1 MMHQHIF
8 QLLLEHDC
16 VVVPGLGGFLCQ
28 YRPAA
33 LDLQKGLVHPPART
47 IGFNKALQQNDGL
60 LVQEVVIKEALQ
72 HKEAEEKVRLFV
84 QETIDKLHQHGSVQL
99 PSIGRLYMDHLKF
112 IQFSPSPEPLPL
124 EDSFGLS
131 AVMVQPVMR
140 RREVSEPVIEQEV
153 GTIEPTPVIYIER
166 KQRSWPYWAAA
177 SFAGLLIA
185 GTIWINSLET
195 DIRAGLQAGFNPLS
209 LVEEVQ
215 PEIPVS
221 VEVSS
226 EYQIGLDNA
235 SLVTEDNTE
244 GSESMQLPEAPEAL
258 YSPSTASAQVFT
270 VVVGA
275 YRGPITASDYKDLL
289 ISRGY
294 RAEMLGTPGEGLLKV
309 VVHVEAEDEVTA
321 LRSIRRDVEPEAWL
335 LQ

>member
-1 MMHQHIF
+1 MMHQHIY
-8 QLLLEHDC
+8 QLLLDHDC

-33 LDLQKGLVHPPART
+33 IDLQKGLVHPPART

-60 LVQEVVIKEALQ
+60 LVQEVVIKEAVQ
-72 HKEAEEKVRLFV
+72 HKEAEEQVKLFV

-124 EDSFGLS
+124 EDSFGLP
-131 AVMVQPVMR
+131 AMQVQPVMR
-140 RREVSEPVIEQEV
+140 RRVVAEPIVEQEV
-153 GTIEPTPVIYIER
+153 ESEEETPVIQIGR

-177 SFAGLLIA
+177 SFAGLLMA
-185 GTIWINSLET
+185 GTIWINSLDT

-209 LVEEVQ
+209 LLEEVQ
-215 PEIPVS
+215 PQVPMS
-221 VEVSS
+221 VESIYVEEVELDEESS
-226 EYQIGLDNA
+226 LPADDSNEAIEPA
-235 SLVTEDNTE
+235 
-244 GSESMQLPEAPEAL
+244 QLPDAPETL
-258 YSPSTASAQVFT
+258 YYPASSQVFT

-275 YRGPITASDYKDLL
+275 YRGPITASEYKDLL

-309 VVHVEAEDEVTA
+309 VVHVEAEDELTA
-321 LRSIRRDVEPEAWL
+321 LRSIRREVEPEAWL

>member
-1 MMHQHIF
+1 MMHQHIY
-8 QLLLEHDC
+8 QLLLDHDC

-112 IQFSPSPEPLPL
+112 IQFSPAPEPLPL

-131 AVMVQPVMR
+131 AVQVQPVMR
-140 RREVSEPVIEQEV
+140 RRVVAEPVAGQELE
-153 GTIEPTPVIYIER
+153 IAEPSPVIKITR
-166 KQRSWPYWAAA
+166 QQRSWPYWAAA
-177 SFAGLLIA
+177 SFAGLLMA
-185 GTIWINSLET
+185 GTIWINSLDT

-209 LVEEVQ
+209 LVEKVQ
-215 PEIPVS
+215 PQIPVS

-226 EYQIGLDNA
+226 FEEYELADGLSA
-235 SLVTEDNTE
+235 AE
-244 GSESMQLPEAPEAL
+244 GNPEEVEPVQLPEAPESL
-258 YSPSTASAQVFT
+258 YIPGTASAKIFT
-270 VVVGA
+270 IVVGA
-275 YRGPITASDYKDLL
+275 YRGPITASEYKELL
-289 ISRGY
+289 ISKGY
-294 RAEMLGTPGEGLLKV
+294 RAEMIGTPGEGLLKV
-309 VVHVEAEDEVTA
+309 VVHVDAEDELTA

>member
-1 MMHQHIF
+1 MMHQHIY

-33 LDLQKGLVHPPART
+33 IDLQKGLVHPPART

-72 HKEAEEKVRLFV
+72 HKEAEEKVRIFV

-124 EDSFGLS
+124 EESFGL
-131 AVMVQPVMR
+131 AAINVQPVMR
-140 RREVSEPVIEQEV
+140 RRVVAEPILEQEV
-153 GTIEPTPVIYIER
+153 ESAEATPVIQIGR
-166 KQRSWPYWAAA
+166 KQRSWPYWTAA
-177 SFAGLLIA
+177 SFAGLLMA
-185 GTIWINSLET
+185 GTIWINSMDT
-195 DIRAGLQAGFNPLS
+195 DIRAGLRAGFNPLS

-215 PEIPVS
+215 PQIPVS
-221 VEVSS
+221 VEMSAFEALDMDEAVSPN
-226 EYQIGLDNA
+226 E
-235 SLVTEDNTE
+235 E
-244 GSESMQLPEAPEAL
+244 GFNDIEATQQLPEAPEAL
-258 YSPSTASAQVFT
+258 YSPVSLQVFT

-275 YRGPITASDYKDLL
+275 YRGPITATEYIELL
-289 ISRGY
+289 ISKGY

-309 VVHVEAEDEVTA
+309 VVHVEAEDELTA

>member
-1 MMHQHIF
+1 MMHQHIY

-60 LVQEVVIKEALQ
+60 LVQEVVIKESLQ

-84 QETIDKLHQHGSVQL
+84 QETIDKLHQHGSFQL
-99 PSIGRLYMDHLKF
+99 PSIGRLYTDHLKF

-131 AVMVQPVMR
+131 AVQVQPVMR
-140 RREVSEPVIEQEV
+140 RREVAEPLEQEV
-153 GTIEPTPVIYIER
+153 ATIESTPVIDIQR

-177 SFAGLLIA
+177 SFAGLLMA
-185 GTIWINSLET
+185 GTIWLNSLET

-215 PEIPVS
+215 PQIPVS
-221 VEVSS
+221 VETSS
-226 EYQIGLDNA
+226 LEETEIDAVL
-235 SLVTEDNTE
+235 SLNEDSPEVTE
-244 GSESMQLPEAPEAL
+244 SVQLPEAPEAL
-258 YSPSTASAQVFT
+258 YSPISAAAQVFT

-275 YRGPITASDYKDLL
+275 YRGPITATEYKELL
-289 ISRGY
+289 ISKGY

-309 VVHVEAEDEVTA
+309 VVHVEAEDELTA

>member
-1 MMHQHIF
+1 MMHQHIY

-16 VVVPGLGGFLCQ
+16 VVVPGLGGYLCQ

-33 LDLQKGLVHPPART
+33 IDLQKGLVHPPART

-72 HKEAEEKVRLFV
+72 HKEAEEKVRIFV

-124 EDSFGLS
+124 EESFGL
-131 AVMVQPVMR
+131 AAINVQPVMR
-140 RREVSEPVIEQEV
+140 RRVVAEPILEQEV
-153 GTIEPTPVIYIER
+153 ESAEATPVIQIGR
-166 KQRSWPYWAAA
+166 KQRSWPYWTAA
-177 SFAGLLIA
+177 SFAGLLMA
-185 GTIWINSLET
+185 GTIWINSMDT
-195 DIRAGLQAGFNPLS
+195 DIRAGLRAGFNPLS

-215 PEIPVS
+215 PQIPVS
-221 VEVSS
+221 VEMSAFEALDMDEAVSPN
-226 EYQIGLDNA
+226 E
-235 SLVTEDNTE
+235 E
-244 GSESMQLPEAPEAL
+244 GFNDIEATQQLPEAPEAL
-258 YSPSTASAQVFT
+258 YSPVSLQVFT

-275 YRGPITASDYKDLL
+275 YRGPITATEYKELL
-289 ISRGY
+289 ITKGY

-309 VVHVEAEDEVTA
+309 VVHVEAEDELTA